1 VHLNPRVADVQ
12 KIAILEVYHS
22 RIFMAILELAGV
34 YGVVSLNNEYLS
46 DQVNQESLAI
56 VIVELHDLKVVD
68 IDFIYI

>member
-1 VHLNPRVADVQ
+1 VQ
-12 KIAILEVYHS
+12 KIAILEVYQS

>member
-1 VHLNPRVADVQ
+1 
-12 KIAILEVYHS
+12 
-22 RIFMAILELAGV
+22 MAILELAGV